1 MAGGIDWFRWH
12 HGSVT
17 DPKFQL
23 VARKAGV
30 RLPDVLAV
38 WAFLLETASASNERG
53 SFGEVDCEAVDCLFG
68 LEDGRTALI
77 LEHMDARGLVDDNRV
92 TSWEKRQPKKE
103 DESAAERKRRQRE
116 REHELRLAA
125 ELATTVTPTVSQ
137 EVTACHAEVTQCHDR
152 EEESREEVSKEQG
165 YLYPPMETEGP
176 SPFGAACL
184 AMKAVGLSDTSLG
197 NPKLR
202 ALVQAGATV
211 EEFVDAA
218 RKALSAKAGFSYALT
233 VVENSRK
240 AAATMAS
247 QLHQGTL
254 PAAETAY
261 QRSMRERMAEVAPDF
276 ARKAPGQP
284 AENATDFFNAIDV
297 TARTVELLK

>member
-1 MAGGIDWFRWH
+1 MQSDTWALASPDARPWLLMLWTVAWQQTPCGSMPSNHELIAARLGIKLKD
-12 HGSVT
+12 
-17 DPKFQL
+17 FQRIKEVL
-23 VARKAGV
+23 LRGWWQAVDGRLYHETITSRVLDMVARKDGERARKAAYRAKKEAERQHGDNAGV
-30 RLPDVLAV
+30 PPPSEDVPQL
-38 WAFLLETASASNERG
+38 SRG
-53 SFGEVDCEAVDCLFG
+53 TDTGQTRESHGSDATGTGTGTGTG
-68 LEDGRTALI
+68 LI
-77 LEHMDARGLVDDNRV
+77 
-92 TSWEKRQPKKE
+92 
-103 DESAAERKRRQRE
+103 
-116 REHELRLAA
+116 
-125 ELATTVTPTVSQ
+125 
-137 EVTACHAEVTQCHDR
+137 
-152 EEESREEVSKEQG
+152 SKEED
-165 YLYPPMETEGP
+165 YLYPPMDEAEGP

-184 AMKAVGLSDTSLG
+184 AMKAVGLPDTSPG

-240 AAATMAS
+240 AAAAMAS
-247 QLHQGTL
+247 QLHNGAL
-254 PAAETAY
+254 PASETAY

-284 AENATDFFNAIDV
+284 AQNATEFFNAIDV